1 MASFDWTYQE
11 WQGMALNDVDAGRRG
26 WSPTGHR
33 LPLVEGPFV
42 YWRRWRSGSLNS
54 QERPTGGP
62 EGGVSANPVGDG
74 EELDDAEVLRACQQ
88 VERPTGGPEGGV
100 SANPVGDGDL
110 LTDAEALRVCQ
121 QVERGGRR
129 GVADMRALLS
139 AAGISTTPSE
149 VSAEGDDKSTRIVTE
164 GNLWRMSQTYGEEN
178 VGEWAEMG
186 SGEEPCG
193 RIDGAEMDT
202 A

>member
-1 MASFDWTYQE
+1 
-11 WQGMALNDVDAGRRG
+11 MALNDVDAGRRG

-88 VERPTGGPEGGV
+88 VEM
-100 SANPVGDGDL
+100 
-110 LTDAEALRVCQ
+110 
-121 QVERGGRR
+121 GGRR

-164 GNLWRMSQTYGEEN
+164 GNLWRMSQTFGEEN